1 MAQFSTQRRVE
12 FAHTDMAGVAH
23 FSEFF
28 RYMESA
34 EHEFFRSI
42 GLSVS
47 MDDGTEHVS
56 WPRVACSF
64 DFFEPLRFED
74 EFEIRMGV
82 ERLGEKSVT
91 FRADVVRNGELCAK
105 GRCTSVCCRV
115 ADGGRLTGI
124 AIPNAIRAELE
135 KMTVEVDGGDASG

>member
-1 MAQFSTQRRVE
+1 MAQFSTNRRVE
-12 FAHTDMAGVAH
+12 FVHTDMAGVAH

-47 MDDGTEHVS
+47 MNDGMDHVS

-64 DFFEPLRFED
+64 DYFVPLRFED
-74 EFEIRMGV
+74 EFEIRLGV

-115 ADGGRLTGI
+115 GEGGHLTGI
-124 AIPNAIRAELE
+124 PIPDAVRAELD
-135 KMTVEVDGGDASG
+135 KVMVEAHGRGGAG

>member
-1 MAQFSTQRRVE
+1 MALFTTQRRVE

-47 MDDGTEHVS
+47 MTDGTDHVS

-64 DFFEPLRFED
+64 DFLAPLRFED
-74 EFEIRMGV
+74 EFEIRLGV

-91 FRADVVRNGELCAK
+91 FRAHIVRNGELCAK

-124 AIPNAIRAELE
+124 AIPDAVRTEL
-135 KMTVEVDGGDASG
+135 KKVMVDADGEGGAG